1 MSSVIDVTQLLN
13 SFEHFGINLGLER
26 IQRSLH
32 SLGNP
37 EKSIP
42 IAHVAGTNGKGSVC
56 AYLSSILAAAG
67 YRVGRFTSP
76 HLMDWTERICINNQP
91 ISPERLLAVLE
102 QVKAA
107 IDPDQETPTQFEV
120 ITAAGFL
127 YFAQEKVDIAVIE
140 VGLGGRLDSTNV
152 VDKPLVSVITSI
164 GMDHW
169 QRLGSTL
176 DLIAAEK
183 AGILK
188 QDCPAVIG
196 EVPELAAQAIQAK
209 IDEVN
214 CPATWIR
221 SAQRIDP
228 PLNKVGDP
236 TLAKYGDFEYSLPLL
251 GDIQLHNSAIAIE
264 AIYAL
269 RKQGWQITDEALR
282 TGIAQTK
289 WAGRI
294 EWRTWKNRQILTDGA
309 HNGVAAAE
317 LRKYVDTLPQPI
329 TWVMGMLSTKDH
341 QNVFKALLRTGDRLH
356 LVPVGGHSSAKP
368 SELGMLAQLICPG
381 LENCETHDTLPQ
393 ALDQAIATEQTI
405 VLCGS
410 LYLLGEFLGYETQ
423 I

>member
-1 MSSVIDVTQLLN
+1 MAIANLLET
-13 SFEHFGINLGLER
+13 FERFGINLGLTRITQLLANLGHPER
-26 IQRSLH
+26 QV
-32 SLGNP
+32 
-37 EKSIP
+37 P
-42 IAHVAGTNGKGSVC
+42 ILHVAGTNGKGSVC

-76 HLMDWTERICINNQP
+76 HLVDWTERICLNNQP
-91 ISPERLLAVLE
+91 IPSERLLTVLE

-107 IDPDQETPTQFEV
+107 IDPNQETPTQFEV

-127 YFAQEKVDIAVIE
+127 YFAQEQVDIAVIE

-152 VDKPLVSVITSI
+152 CDRPLVSVITSI

-169 QRLGSTL
+169 QRLGNSL
-176 DLIAAEK
+176 DKIAGEK

-196 EVPELAAQAIQAK
+196 EVPEIAAKVIREK
-209 IDEVN
+209 ISELN
-214 CPATWIR
+214 CPATWIQP
-221 SAQRIDP
+221 AQAIHPPSGGEQRRI
-228 PLNKVGDP
+228 
-236 TLAKYGDFEYSLPLL
+236 AKYGDFEYFLPLL

-264 AIYAL
+264 TIYAL
-269 RKQGWQITDEALR
+269 RKQGWQISDQQLR
-282 TGIAQTK
+282 DGLAKTR

-294 EWRTWKNRQILTDGA
+294 EWHQWQGQKILIDGA

-317 LRKYVDTLPQPI
+317 LRKYVDTLPQPV

-341 QNVFKALLRTGDRLH
+341 QNVLQALLRDGDHLH
-356 LVPVGGHSSAKP
+356 LLPVGGHRSADP
-368 SELGMLAQLICPG
+368 QALAMLAQVICPA
-381 LENCETHDTLPQ
+381 LASCQTHETLPE
-393 ALDQAIATEQTI
+393 ALDQAIASPHTR

-410 LYLLGEFLGYETQ
+410 LYLLGEFLSYAAK